1 MIGNFLSGIAFV
13 TLPALILARTNSNEL
28 VFGTIQ
34 SVAGIGGVL
43 GALLMSAW
51 GGPKRRV
58 HGVLIGWFLS
68 GLFGMTLM
76 GLAQGIVLWV
86 VGGFISVFLI
96 PIINGS
102 NQAIWQAKVAP
113 DLQGRVFSVRRVIA
127 WVTTPLASVI
137 AIPLADS
144 LLGPAMEEGGSLV
157 PLFGPLVGSGAGA
170 GISVIWVATG
180 LLTAVVALVAYLFPV
195 IRNAE
200 ELLPDHEAAG
210 GELARPEAAMVAEAE
225 LPQGAM

>member
-1 MIGNFLSGIAFV
+1 
-13 TLPALILARTNSNEL
+13 
-28 VFGTIQ
+28 
-34 SVAGIGGVL
+34 
-43 GALLMSAW
+43 
-51 GGPKRRV
+51 
-58 HGVLIGWFLS
+58 
-68 GLFGMTLM
+68 
-76 GLAQGIVLWV
+76 
-86 VGGFISVFLI
+86 
-96 PIINGS
+96 
-102 NQAIWQAKVAP
+102 
-113 DLQGRVFSVRRVIA
+113 
-127 WVTTPLASVI
+127 
-137 AIPLADS
+137 

-157 PLFGPLVGSGAGA
+157 PLFAPLVGSGAGA